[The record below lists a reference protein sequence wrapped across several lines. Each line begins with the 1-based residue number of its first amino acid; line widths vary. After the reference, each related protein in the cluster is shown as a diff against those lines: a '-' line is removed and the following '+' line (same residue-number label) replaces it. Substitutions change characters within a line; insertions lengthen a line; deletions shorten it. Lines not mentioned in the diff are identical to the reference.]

1 MDCSSANKGN
11 LIPGMLSA
19 PGMVPAAASSR
30 DRTSKSL
37 ALPEARS
44 KRSSEKETVGT
55 GKEDIK
61 DLRARGSQDTC
72 CLCTPLPGSF
82 PARCSCL
89 RTAATAHAGL
99 STNSPTQGTSLHLTL
114 EYASHSNPAPHSH
127 PRGFSRYLQPW
138 FQQQHLCDSDAELQP
153 ETSPSPSQS
162 PEPEVRAWPLEYTH
176 THTESDSTCW

>member
-61 DLRARGSQDTC
+61 DLRARGPQDTYG
-72 CLCTPLPGSF
+72 LCTPLPGSF
-82 PARCSCL
+82 PAQCSCL
-89 RTAATAHAGL
+89 RTAATAHTPL
-99 STNSPTQGTSLHLTL
+99 STNSPTQGTSICLTRIHPSHTHIPGGSQGTSSHGSSSSTCATLTQNCNPKHLPL
-114 EYASHSNPAPHSH
+114 P
-127 PRGFSRYLQPW
+127 PRARNRKQGHGPW
-138 FQQQHLCDSDAELQP
+138 S
-153 ETSPSPSQS
+153 
-162 PEPEVRAWPLEYTH
+162 TH
-176 THTESDSTCW
+176 THTIESHSTCW